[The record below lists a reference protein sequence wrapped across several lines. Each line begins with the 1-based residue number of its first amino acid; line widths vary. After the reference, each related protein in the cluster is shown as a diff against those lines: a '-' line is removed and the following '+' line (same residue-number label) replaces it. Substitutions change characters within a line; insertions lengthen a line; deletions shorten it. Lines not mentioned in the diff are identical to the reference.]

1 MQLSNYVDP
10 KRCWQLLSGVLG
22 IYFSYLVTGLI
33 HEAMYRFGE
42 LG

>member
-22 IYFSYLVTGLI
+22 IYFSYLVTGLV
-33 HEAMYRFGE
+33 HEAMYLFCE